1 MYCMNMLKSI
11 FSMNHSNKKL
21 LMKELE
27 DLKID
32 ELK

>member
-11 FSMNHSNKKL
+11 FSMNQSHKKL

-32 ELK
+32 ALK